1 MGFRL
6 PSVIPA
12 KKLLRRSFSNSSQQV
27 SYNLADVPK
36 GYFPVYV
43 GKSEKQR
50 FVVPISILNQ
60 PSFQDLLSEA
70 EEEFGYDH
78 PMGGVT
84 IPCRQDTFLD
94 LISRLSAFCL
104 RALKEGDYNEFHG
117 KLKYSKQE
125 LRNLFLAMCVHI
137 LLSRFTTMGFRLPAI
152 IPAKKLL
159 RLSFSN
165 SSQGALYNLA
175 DVPKGYFPV
184 YKQRSVVPIS
194 IVNQPSFQ
202 GLLSEAEEEF
212 GYDHQMG
219 GLTIPCRQDT
229 FIDLISHLSAL

>member
-1 MGFRL
+1 
-6 PSVIPA
+6 
-12 KKLLRRSFSNSSQQV
+12 
-27 SYNLADVPK
+27 
-36 GYFPVYV
+36 
-43 GKSEKQR
+43 
-50 FVVPISILNQ
+50 
-60 PSFQDLLSEA
+60 
-70 EEEFGYDH
+70 
-78 PMGGVT
+78 
-84 IPCRQDTFLD
+84 
-94 LISRLSAFCL
+94 
-104 RALKEGDYNEFHG
+104 
-117 KLKYSKQE
+117 
-125 LRNLFLAMCVHI
+125 
-137 LLSRFTTMGFRLPAI
+137 MGFRLPAI

-184 YKQRSVVPIS
+184 YVGESEKQRFVVPIS

>member
-12 KKLLRRSFSNSSQQV
+12 KKLLRRSFSNSSQEV
-27 SYNLADVPK
+27 SNNLADVPK

-84 IPCRQDTFLD
+84 IPCRQDTFLV
-94 LISRLSAFCL
+94 LISRLSAL
-104 RALKEGDYNEFHG
+104 
-117 KLKYSKQE
+117 
-125 LRNLFLAMCVHI
+125 
-137 LLSRFTTMGFRLPAI
+137 
-152 IPAKKLL
+152 
-159 RLSFSN
+159 
-165 SSQGALYNLA
+165 
-175 DVPKGYFPV
+175 
-184 YKQRSVVPIS
+184 
-194 IVNQPSFQ
+194 
-202 GLLSEAEEEF
+202 
-212 GYDHQMG
+212 
-219 GLTIPCRQDT
+219 
-229 FIDLISHLSAL
+229 